1 MTTPLSPTWAALRQ
15 NELGEQYVESF
26 TMYKVPVH
34 TADEI
39 MQKIKSTKWIAG
51 EDDGQIPVLHPGYL
65 GGPRYQ

>member
-26 TMYKVPVH
+26 TMYKVPVP

-39 MQKIKSTKWIAG
+39 MQKIKSSAIRKDDNGQRYPASFALTKV
-51 EDDGQIPVLHPGYL
+51 E
-65 GGPRYQ
+65 